1 MTKDAL
7 SEYSATA
14 TANTDI
20 GGVNIDEGCPPSG
33 INNAIREV
41 MSHLKETDNGT
52 SAITSPQIT
61 TINLGHASDTT
72 IARSGAGV
80 VTIEGVEVTTNTA
93 TQTLTNKTLTSAVLN
108 TGVSGTAVLDSDT
121 MSGASATKLA
131 SSESI
136 KAYVDTEK
144 FSHTDTSS
152 QASVNGSG
160 RTYIQDITLDTFGHV
175 TGLATAT
182 ETVTNTDTNTTYTAG
197 AGLDLSGTTFSL
209 ESDARGDLFYIGRDT
224 NDYIGVESTTINF
237 YLDGNLDMRLENDG
251 DLHVDG
257 NVVAYSTTTSDPR
270 LKYNI
275 KPVED
280 ALAKVN
286 KLSGYTFTYRS
297 DGKASAGILSTEVAE
312 VLPSAVSQS
321 KLPVKM
327 GEKNEVLYDVVQYDQ
342 LHALLIEA
350 VKTLTQRVEELEAK

>member
-61 TINLGHASDTT
+61 SFNLGHASDTT
-72 IARSGAGV
+72 VARSAAGKMSV
-80 VTIEGVEVTTNTA
+80 EGVDVTLNTVA
-93 TQTLTNKTLTSAVLN
+93 QTLTNKTLTSPVIN
-108 TGVSGTAVLDSDT
+108 TGVSGTAILDSDT
-121 MSGASATKLA
+121 MSGASATTLS

-160 RTYIQDITLDTFGHV
+160 RTYIQDITLDTYGHV

-182 ETVTNTDTNTTYTAG
+182 ETVTDTNTTYTAG

-209 ESDARGDLFYIGRDT
+209 ESDARGDLFYMGRDT
-224 NDYIGVESTTINF
+224 NDYIGVETTQINF

-280 ALAKVN
+280 ALEKVN
-286 KLSGYTFTYRS
+286 KLNGYTFTYRS
-297 DGKASAGILSTEVAE
+297 DGKLSAGILSTEVAE

-327 GEKNEVLYDVVQYDQ
+327 GDKNEIEYDVVQYDQ

-350 VKTLTQRVEELEAK
+350 IKTLTQRVEELEAK